1 MPFKPFAH
9 LARVSIAK
17 GISHSYTPSVVAA
30 GQNLSQFQNQTAAK
44 FSKTGHGHSALQQ
57 AFTSASGSSGTGAK
71 AGSSAQSTG
80 GDAGLAQY
88 YAAWHHAQQT
98 GDDTDWKAQQ
108 NARRIGWKHH
118 ENSTQ
123 PRLVRLES
131 GRPADLLRPSAARLS
146 ANRTLSEGAVYDQK
160 TDAEEAEALVRVDEA
175 IAKEIAAVNASAALA
190 EEAAIEEEVGRSL
203 NGSRSVSPVDGSAA
217 ENQSPV
223 QSSHATTP
231 PTSATSP
238 GLDQSAQLSERI
250 IKLGQQYCY
259 NEIPAIFESL
269 IRSGHVPTVDAY
281 NHILLS
287 AIHLGEGYQPWP
299 RVLEVY
305 GDMAKRAVTP
315 NDATYGILLQFLT
328 GRGLEIAELQK
339 QLDKRAA
346 RYGTAAHPFIFSSI
360 AHQQQLY
367 ADDISLAFATK
378 LYNIARATLKDF
390 SLSAA
395 VYNGLVRACAQL
407 GMVEQMST
415 LLSDM
420 KLNAIN
426 LDPRLYATIID
437 AYSQAN
443 DVASAQSI
451 YEEYRDLA
459 IMRAA
464 NDPLDMKVYAALI
477 KAYYAAGLAET
488 GRHFF
493 EKVLQSFLGTANEQ
507 QLASALTSA
516 FVLDGLVQYHTEK
529 KDFGSAL
536 ESLSNVDLGADVK
549 QQALSKIAVAAADA
563 NEFEDAA
570 RAFSSITMPEA
581 KAEPVLALTAM
592 HLRAKNIDAARAVWR
607 EALSLPMNM
616 TTDFGA
622 IYGLT
627 FIRAGA
633 VEEGISEA
641 RAIFQ
646 YIRAAAPSESARDVA
661 MSEIDEAIILFGEA
675 LVKQQAVVSAATS
688 VTLLRMMIEN
698 GGLVSPV
705 AEDAVASL
713 GPDCI
718 HQLSAQDIALAL
730 HVQAQMLPT
739 DTAAAAHDIAQTARF
754 SHLLETVLTRH
765 ILMDPSTVNVVSEAV
780 PKLAGTRPDLVGKWQ
795 EFLHPIITG
804 TPVPQLAQ
812 PITPVS
818 VPSTFATPVVADTFD
833 PYAHT
838 TDFRASKII
847 SEMVES
853 TTGRIE
859 THLNDA
865 LGRFRNVRRAGRH
878 LHYTA
883 YGKLITAAAKA
894 KQPGLIQD
902 ILGMAQ
908 ADVPFTLEVPSVR
921 AGWVSILDATVAA
934 CLTVG
939 DRQLAGKYH
948 QQLLDMGAAPSA
960 NTFGI
965 YITTLEG
972 TFDEAS
978 EAVKIFQ
985 RAITEGVTPSVF
997 LYNAVIGKLGKAR
1010 RIDDCLRYFGEM
1022 QSLGLRPS
1030 SVTYG
1035 TLVNALCRTSEEN
1048 FAVEMFDEMEAAPNY
1063 RPRPAP
1069 YNSIIQYFLNTKR
1082 DRSKVLYYYER
1093 MKKRNIKP
1101 TSHTYKL
1108 LIEAYASLEPVNLDA
1123 AEALLGEM
1131 KAAGTAPEAV
1141 HYGTLIHAKG
1151 CVMHD
1156 MEAARATFQ
1165 SVVDDASVHVTDN
1178 LYQNLLEAM
1187 VANHEVAK
1195 TPEVLK
1201 DMALRGVQM
1210 TPYIANTLI
1219 HGWASEKKI
1228 EKAKA
1233 VFEDLGFVH
1242 REPSTYEAM
1251 TRAFLAV
1258 GQREEA
1264 EKVVAEMLQKGYPSA
1279 VSEKVMGLIGTA

>member
-57 AFTSASGSSGTGAK
+57 AFTSASGSSGAGAK
-71 AGSSAQSTG
+71 AGSSAQSNG

-118 ENSTQ
+118 ENSTT
-123 PRLVRLES
+123 PRIARLES
-131 GRPADLLRPSAARLS
+131 GRPADLLRPSVARLP

-160 TDAEEAEALVRVDEA
+160 TEAEEADALVRVDEA

-190 EEAAIEEEVGRSL
+190 EEAAIEDEVARSL
-203 NGSRSVSPVDGSAA
+203 NESRAVTPVQGSAA
-217 ENQSPV
+217 ESHSPV
-223 QSSHATTP
+223 LSFHTTTP
-231 PTSATSP
+231 PTSATSS
-238 GLDQSAQLSERI
+238 GFDQSAQLSERI
-250 IKLGQQYCY
+250 ITLGQQYRY
-259 NEIPAIFESL
+259 AEIPAIFESL
-269 IRSGHVPTVDAY
+269 VRNGQVPSVDAY

-305 GDMAKRAVTP
+305 GDMAKRSVTP

-339 QLDKRAA
+339 QMDKRAT

-426 LDPRLYATIID
+426 LDPRLYTAIID

-443 DVASAQSI
+443 DVSSAQSI
-451 YEEYRDLA
+451 YEDYRDLA

-464 NDPLDMKVYAALI
+464 NDPLDMQVYAALI

-488 GRHFF
+488 GREFF

-516 FVLDGLVQYHTEK
+516 FVLDGLVQYHIEQK
-529 KDFGSAL
+529 AFGSAI
-536 ESLSNVDLGADVK
+536 ESLSGVDLGPDVR

-646 YIRAAAPSESARDVA
+646 YIRAAAPSESAREVA

-713 GPDCI
+713 GPECI

-739 DTAAAAHDIAQTARF
+739 DTAAANDIAQTARF
-754 SHLLETVLTRH
+754 SHLLETVLARH

-780 PKLAGTRPDLVGKWQ
+780 PKLADTRPDLVGKWQ
-795 EFLHPIITG
+795 EFLHPVISRTS
-804 TPVPQLAQ
+804 VPQ
-812 PITPVS
+812 PMTPVS
-818 VPSTFATPVVADTFD
+818 VPSTFATPAVADTFD

-853 TTGRIE
+853 TMGRIE
-859 THLNDA
+859 SHLNDA

-934 CLTVG
+934 SLTVG
-939 DRQLAGKYH
+939 DRQMAGKYH

-1035 TLVNALCRTSEEN
+1035 TLVNALCRTSEES
-1048 FAVEMFDEMEAAPNY
+1048 FAVEMFDEMESAPNY

-1108 LIEAYASLEPVNLDA
+1108 LIEAYASLEPVNLEA
-1123 AEALLGEM
+1123 AEALLAEM
-1131 KAAGTAPEAV
+1131 RAAGTAPEAV

-1156 MEAARATFQ
+1156 MEAARATFA
-1165 SVVDDASVHVTDN
+1165 SVVGDSSVHVTDN

-1201 DMALRGVQM
+1201 DMASRGVQM

-1219 HGWASEKKI
+1219 HGWASAKEI

-1258 GQREEA
+1258 GQRDEA

-1279 VSEKVMGLIGTA
+1279 VSEKVMALIGTV

>member
-30 GQNLSQFQNQTAAK
+30 GQNLTQFQNQTAAK
-44 FSKTGHGHSALQQ
+44 FSKTSHSHSTLQQ
-57 AFTSASGSSGTGAK
+57 AFTSASGSSGAGAK
-71 AGSSAQSTG
+71 AGSSAQSNG

-118 ENSTQ
+118 EKNS
-123 PRLVRLES
+123 PAKLGLLES
-131 GRPADLLRPSAARLS
+131 GRPADLLRPAVARVPV
-146 ANRTLSEGAVYDQK
+146 NRTLSEGAVYDEK
-160 TDAEEAEALVRVDEA
+160 TDAEEAEALVRVDDA
-175 IAKEIAAVNASAALA
+175 IAKEIAQVNASAALV
-190 EEAAIEEEVGRSL
+190 EEASIDDDVGLPLSE
-203 NGSRSVSPVDGSAA
+203 SRAASPIVEGSAA
-217 ENQSPV
+217 EDHSSL
-223 QSSHATTP
+223 QSSHTCTP

-238 GLDQSAQLSERI
+238 VSDECFQLSERI
-250 IKLGQQYCY
+250 IKLGQQYRY
-259 NEIPAIFESL
+259 AEIPAIFESL
-269 IRSGHVPTVDAY
+269 IRNGHVPTVDAY

-305 GDMAKRAVTP
+305 GDMAKRSVTP

-328 GRGLEIAELQK
+328 GRGLEIAKLQK
-339 QLDKRAA
+339 QLDKRAV
-346 RYGTAAHPFIFSSI
+346 RYGTAAQPFIFSSI

-367 ADDISLAFATK
+367 ADDISLAFASK

-420 KLNAIN
+420 KLNAVN
-426 LDPRLYATIID
+426 LDPRLYTTIID

-451 YEEYRDLA
+451 YEEYRDFA

-464 NDPLDMKVYAALI
+464 NDPLDMQVYAALI

-493 EKVLQSFLGTANEQ
+493 DKVLQSFLGTANEQ
-507 QLASALTSA
+507 QLASALTTA
-516 FVLDGLVQYHTEK
+516 FVMDGLVQHHVDNK
-529 KDFGSAL
+529 AFSSAI
-536 ESLSNVDLGADVK
+536 ESLSDIELGADVK

-570 RAFSSITMPEA
+570 RAFSSITTPEA

-607 EALSLPMNM
+607 EALSLPLNM
-616 TTDFGA
+616 TTDFA
-622 IYGLT
+622 AMYGLT
-627 FIRAGA
+627 FIRACA

-646 YIRAAAPSESARDVA
+646 YVRATAPSESVREVA

-675 LVKQQAVVSAATS
+675 LVKQQVVVSASTS

-713 GPDCI
+713 GPECI
-718 HQLSAQDIALAL
+718 HQLDAQDIALAL
-730 HVQAQMLPT
+730 HVQAQMLPA
-739 DTAAAAHDIAQTARF
+739 DPAAANDMAQTSRF
-754 SHLLETVLTRH
+754 SHLLETVLARQ

-780 PKLAGTRPDLVGKWQ
+780 PKIASTRPDLVRKWQ
-795 EFLHPIITG
+795 EFLHPIMARTSA
-804 TPVPQLAQ
+804 PQLMT
-812 PITPVS
+812 PITA
-818 VPSTFATPVVADTFD
+818 PSTFSTPVVVDTFD
-833 PYAHT
+833 PYGHT
-838 TDFRASKII
+838 TDLRASKVI
-847 SEMVES
+847 SEMLES
-853 TTGRIE
+853 PTGRLE
-859 THLNDA
+859 AHLNDA

-883 YGKLITAAAKA
+883 YAKLITAAAKA
-894 KQPGLIQD
+894 KQPSLIQE
-902 ILGMAQ
+902 ILRMAQ
-908 ADVPFTLEVPSVR
+908 SDVPFTMEVPSVR
-921 AGWVSILDATVAA
+921 SGWVSILDATVAA
-934 CLTVG
+934 CLSVG

-978 EAVKIFQ
+978 EAVKVFQ
-985 RAITEGVTPSVF
+985 RAIAEGVTPSVF

-1010 RIDDCLRYFGEM
+1010 RVDDCLRYFGEM
-1022 QSLGLRPS
+1022 QNLGLRPS

-1035 TLVNALCRTSEEN
+1035 TLVNALCRTSEES
-1048 FAVEMFDEMEAAPNY
+1048 FAVEMFDEMESAPNY

-1082 DRSKVLYYYER
+1082 DRSKVLRYYER
-1093 MKKRNIKP
+1093 MKTRNIKP

-1108 LIEAYASLEPVNLDA
+1108 LIEAYAALEPINLEA
-1123 AEALLGEM
+1123 AEGLLREM
-1131 KAAGTAPEAV
+1131 KAAGIAPEAV

-1156 MEAARATFQ
+1156 MDGARATF
-1165 SVVDDASVHVTDN
+1165 ASVIADSSVKVTDN

-1195 TPEVLK
+1195 TPEVLE
-1201 DMALRGVQM
+1201 DMTSRGVQM
-1210 TPYIANTLI
+1210 TAYIANTLI
-1219 HGWASEKKI
+1219 HGWASEENI

-1233 VFEDLGFVH
+1233 VFDELGFVH

-1251 TRAFLAV
+1251 TRAFLTV
-1258 GQREEA
+1258 GRREDA
-1264 EKVVAEMLQKGYPSA
+1264 QKVVAEMLKKAYPSA
-1279 VSEKVMGLIGTA
+1279 VSEKVMSLMGTA